1 MLTELGN
8 GESAGLGLGHNSDLP
23 PRPKLRWNAKK
34 NVNVEN
40 VTPIAQEAKL
50 PKKVNNQIITLAF
63 TLALIVAVF
72 GTIVAVALLYF
83 VKKMR

>member
-1 MLTELGN
+1 MK
-8 GESAGLGLGHNSDLP
+8 LP
-23 PRPKLRWNAKK
+23 PRPKLRRNAQK
-34 NVNVEN
+34 NNVEK

-63 TLALIVAVF
+63 TLALIMAVF

>member
-1 MLTELGN
+1 
-8 GESAGLGLGHNSDLP
+8 
-23 PRPKLRWNAKK
+23 
-34 NVNVEN
+34 

-63 TLALIVAVF
+63 TLALIMAVF

>member
-1 MLTELGN
+1 MK
-8 GESAGLGLGHNSDLP
+8 LP
-23 PRPKLRWNAKK
+23 PRPKLRRNAKK
-34 NVNVEN
+34 NNVEK

-50 PKKVNNQIITLAF
+50 PKKVNNQIVTLAF
-63 TLALIVAVF
+63 TLAIIMAVF

>member
-1 MLTELGN
+1 MK
-8 GESAGLGLGHNSDLP
+8 LP
-23 PRPKLRWNAKK
+23 PRPKLRRNAKK

-50 PKKVNNQIITLAF
+50 PKKVNNQIMTLAF
-63 TLALIVAVF
+63 TLALIMAVF

>member
-1 MLTELGN
+1 MK
-8 GESAGLGLGHNSDLP
+8 LP
-23 PRPKLRWNAKK
+23 PRPKLRRNAQK
-34 NVNVEN
+34 NNVER

-63 TLALIVAVF
+63 TLALIMAVF

>member
-1 MLTELGN
+1 MK
-8 GESAGLGLGHNSDLP
+8 LP
-23 PRPKLRWNAKK
+23 PRPKLRRNAQK
-34 NVNVEN
+34 NNVER
-40 VTPIAQEAKL
+40 VTPIAQEVKL

-63 TLALIVAVF
+63 TLALIMAVF

>member
-1 MLTELGN
+1 MK
-8 GESAGLGLGHNSDLP
+8 LP
-23 PRPKLRWNAKK
+23 PRPKLRRNAQK
-34 NVNVEN
+34 NNVER

-50 PKKVNNQIITLAF
+50 PKKVNNQIVTLAF
-63 TLALIVAVF
+63 TLAIIMAVF

>member
-1 MLTELGN
+1 MK
-8 GESAGLGLGHNSDLP
+8 LP
-23 PRPKLRWNAKK
+23 PRPKLRRNAQK
-34 NVNVEN
+34 NNVER

-50 PKKVNNQIITLAF
+50 PEKVNNQIITLAF
-63 TLALIVAVF
+63 TLALIMAVF